1 MRVSDALG
9 AGAIVTQASWSDFEL
24 AVAGLVRV
32 LVEAGC
38 LPASLEDVAIAAVC
52 ERERLASTAM
62 VDIGVSIPHS
72 RLDGIDRILS
82 ALAVSSSLP
91 VYRTSAGVPI
101 FIVALV
107 LSPTGVTADHLRF
120 LSALSLLLRSPAFRH
135 GLRTAPDPE
144 TALALIRSH
153 EQT

>member
-1 MRVSDALG
+1 MRVSDALD
-9 AGAIVTQASWSDFEL
+9 AGAIVTQASWPDFES
-24 AVAGLVRV
+24 AVAGLMRV

-38 LPASLEDVAIAAVC
+38 LPASLEAAAVRAVC

-82 ALAVSSSLP
+82 ALAVSSSPP

-107 LSPTGVTADHLRF
+107 LSPTGVTTDHLRF
-120 LSALSLLLRSPAFRH
+120 LSALSLLLRSSVFRRD
-135 GLRTAPDPE
+135 LRAAPDPD

-153 EQT
+153 EQI